1 LPKGRRCELAEYQG
15 DPQVTV
21 WLKRIGLAAGMRNI
35 VLLRLLFVMA
45 NALGPF
51 AALFFQRHYQLDS
64 SAVAWV
70 ITLMSAFYLLGNLL
84 GGALIGRCSFR
95 SLLICTSSCS
105 SLFLLIAA
113 VLGSSIASIAMVLLF
128 MLCAGLITPV
138 FSVLTSLAAD
148 ESNRIA
154 SFGYLHLASNLGGAL
169 LFVIGG
175 YLLGLDSHYL
185 VLFAMVAS
193 VLCLLASGFLALP
206 ERQSAMTEARRTSIG
221 ALVDVPRIVI
231 VAGAMFF
238 ALSVLDAQREYQ
250 LPLWLDGVTA
260 GKAAGLFG
268 AVGIVNALLVVLL
281 TQPLIAL
288 TSRFGALTNLSLAAV
303 FYGIGFGAYAFF
315 EQTILILSFV
325 FFWTLGEILG
335 VTYVTAL
342 IAQKTTL
349 QTQASLFSLI
359 PILLAGARMV
369 SVGIGASL
377 ITGVGFQLSWS
388 IYGLLGVLFGG
399 GCLLLAAR
407 RNRYATSV

>member
-1 LPKGRRCELAEYQG
+1 MKEL
-15 DPQVTV
+15 
-21 WLKRIGLAAGMRNI
+21 LKRIGMAEGMRNI

-64 SAVAWV
+64 SAVALV

-84 GGALIGRCSFR
+84 GGVLIGRCSFR
-95 SLLICTSSCS
+95 VLLICTSSCS
-105 SLFLLIAA
+105 SVFLLLAA
-113 VLGSSIASIAMVLLF
+113 LFSSSIASIVMVLLF

-138 FSVLTSLAAD
+138 FSVLTSLVAD
-148 ESNRIA
+148 ESNRVA
-154 SFGYLHLASNLGGAL
+154 NFGYLHLASNLGGAL

-185 VLFAMVAS
+185 MIFAMVVS
-193 VLCLLASGFLALP
+193 VLCLLASIFLALP
-206 ERQSAMTEARRTSIG
+206 ERQSAVPEARRASIG

-250 LPLWLDGVTA
+250 LPLWLDVVTA
-260 GKAAGLFG
+260 GKAASVFG
-268 AVGIVNALLVVLL
+268 AVGIVNALMVIVL
-281 TQPLIAL
+281 TQPLIGL

-315 EQTILILSFV
+315 EQTVLILSFV

-335 VTYVTAL
+335 VTYITAL
-342 IAQKTTL
+342 ISQKTTL

-359 PILLAGARMV
+359 PIVLAGARMV
-369 SVGIGASL
+369 SVGLGASL
-377 ITGVGFQLSWS
+377 ISGVGFQLSWS
-388 IYGLLGVLFGG
+388 LYGLLGLLFGG
-399 GCLLLAAR
+399 GCLLVAAR
-407 RNRYATSV
+407 TAVAPRISSPDRN

>member
-1 LPKGRRCELAEYQG
+1 
-15 DPQVTV
+15 
-21 WLKRIGLAAGMRNI
+21 MRNI
-35 VLLRLLFVMA
+35 ILLRLLFVMA

-51 AALFFQRHYQLDS
+51 AALFFRRHYQLDS
-64 SAVAWV
+64 AALAWV

-84 GGALIGRCSFR
+84 GGALIGRCTFR
-95 SLLICTSSCS
+95 TLLICTSTCS
-105 SLFLLIAA
+105 SLFLLFAA
-113 VLGSSIASIAMVLLF
+113 IFSSTIASIAMVLLF

-148 ESNRIA
+148 DSNRIA

-185 VLFAMVAS
+185 VLFAVAAS
-193 VLCLLASGFLALP
+193 VLCLLASVCLALP
-206 ERQSAMTEARRTSIG
+206 ERQSAVTATRRASIR
-221 ALVDVPRIVI
+221 ALADVPRIVI

-250 LPLWLDGVTA
+250 LPLWLDRVAA
-260 GKAAGLFG
+260 GNAAGLFG
-268 AVGIVNALLVVLL
+268 AVGIVNALLVIVL

-303 FYGIGFGAYAFF
+303 FYGVGFGAYAFF
-315 EQTILILSFV
+315 EQTALILSFV

-359 PILLAGARMV
+359 PIVLAGARMV

-377 ITGVGFQLSWS
+377 ITGIGFQLSWS
-388 IYGLLGVLFGG
+388 LYGLAGILFGG
-399 GCLLLAAR
+399 VCLLLATR
-407 RNRYATSV
+407 KSRYATAV

>member
-1 LPKGRRCELAEYQG
+1 
-15 DPQVTV
+15 
-21 WLKRIGLAAGMRNI
+21 MRNI
-35 VLLRLLFVMA
+35 IALRLLFVMA

-51 AALFFQRHYQLDS
+51 AALFFQRHYELDS
-64 SAVAWV
+64 AAVAWV
-70 ITLMSAFYLLGNLL
+70 VTLMSAFYLLGNLL
-84 GGALIGRCSFR
+84 GGALIGRFTFR
-95 SLLICTSSCS
+95 ALLICTSSCS
-105 SLFLLIAA
+105 SLFLLFAA
-113 VLGSSIASIAMVLLF
+113 VFSSTIASIAMVLLF

-148 ESNRIA
+148 DSNRIA

-169 LFVIGG
+169 LFVMGG

-193 VLCLLASGFLALP
+193 VLCLLASVFLVLP
-206 ERQSAMTEARRTSIG
+206 ERQNVLTETRSASIR
-221 ALVDVPRIVI
+221 ALADVPRIVI

-250 LPLWLDGVTA
+250 LPLWLDQVTV

-268 AVGIVNALLVVLL
+268 AVGIVNALLVVVV

-315 EQTILILSFV
+315 EQTALILSFV
-325 FFWTLGEILG
+325 FLWTLGEILG
-335 VTYVTAL
+335 VTYITAL

-349 QTQASLFSLI
+349 QTQASLFSII
-359 PILLAGARMV
+359 PVVLALARMV

-377 ITGVGFQLSWS
+377 IAGIGFQLSWS
-388 IYGLLGVLFGG
+388 VYGLVGILFGSA
-399 GCLLLAAR
+399 CLLLATR
-407 RNRYATSV
+407 KSRYATAV

>member
-1 LPKGRRCELAEYQG
+1 M
-15 DPQVTV
+15 TT
-21 WLKRIGLAAGMRNI
+21 WLKGNRLMAGMRNI

-51 AALFFQRHYQLDS
+51 AALFFHRHYQLDS
-64 SAVAWV
+64 SAVALV

-84 GGALIGRCSFR
+84 GGALIGRFNFR
-95 SLLICTSSCS
+95 TLLICTSSCS
-105 SLFLLIAA
+105 SLFLLLAA
-113 VLGSSIASIAMVLLF
+113 VLSSSVSSIAMVLLF

-138 FSVLTSLAAD
+138 FSVLTSQAAND
-148 ESNRIA
+148 SNRIA
-154 SFGYLHLASNLGGAL
+154 SFGYLHLATNLGGAL
-169 LFVIGG
+169 LFVMGG

-185 VLFAMVAS
+185 VLFAMGAS
-193 VLCLLASGFLALP
+193 VLCLLASVFLALP
-206 ERQSAMTEARRTSIG
+206 ERQGAATESRKTSMG

-250 LPLWLDGVTA
+250 LPLWLDEVTA

-268 AVGIVNALLVVLL
+268 AVGIVNALLVVVV

-315 EQTILILSFV
+315 EQTALILSFV

-335 VTYVTAL
+335 VTYITAL

-359 PILLAGARMV
+359 PVVLALARMV

-377 ITGVGFQLSWS
+377 IAGIGFQLSWS
-388 IYGLLGVLFGG
+388 LYGLVGLLFGG
-399 GCLLLAAR
+399 VCLLLAGR
-407 RNRYATSV
+407 RGRFATAA

>member
-1 LPKGRRCELAEYQG
+1 MTG
-15 DPQVTV
+15 
-21 WLKRIGLAAGMRNI
+21 WLKGGGLAAGMRN
-35 VLLRLLFVMA
+35 VVFLRLLFVMA

-51 AALFFQRHYQLDS
+51 AALFFQRHYQLDN

-70 ITLMSAFYLLGNLL
+70 ITLMSACYLLGNLL

-95 SLLICTSSCS
+95 ALLICTSSCS
-105 SLFLLIAA
+105 SLFLLFAA
-113 VLGSSIASIAMVLLF
+113 VFSSSIASIAMVLLF

-138 FSVLTSLAAD
+138 FSVLTSLASD

-175 YLLGLDSHYL
+175 YLLSLESRYL
-185 VLFAMVAS
+185 VLFAMVSS
-193 VLCLLASGFLALP
+193 VLCLLASAFLLLP
-206 ERQSAMTEARRTSIG
+206 ERQSAVTDVRRSSIG

-250 LPLWLDGVTA
+250 LPLWLDGVTG

-268 AVGIVNALLVVLL
+268 AVGIVNALLVVVL

-315 EQTILILSFV
+315 EQTIVILSFV

-377 ITGVGFQLSWS
+377 ITGIGFQLSWGL
-388 IYGLLGVLFGG
+388 YGLLGILFGG
-399 GCLLLAAR
+399 GYLLLAAR

>member
-1 LPKGRRCELAEYQG
+1 MKGRH
-15 DPQVTV
+15 P
-21 WLKRIGLAAGMRNI
+21 LKRIGLAAEMRNI

-64 SAVAWV
+64 SAVALV
-70 ITLMSAFYLLGNLL
+70 ITLMSAFYLVGNLL
-84 GGALIGRCSFR
+84 GGALVGRYSFR
-95 SLLICTSSCS
+95 ALLISTSSCS
-105 SLFLLIAA
+105 SVFLLFAA
-113 VLGSSIASIAMVLLF
+113 VSSSSIASIAMVLLF

-148 ESNRIA
+148 EGNRIA

-185 VLFAMVAS
+185 MLFAMVVS
-193 VLCLLASGFLALP
+193 VLCFLASVVLALP
-206 ERQSAMTEARRTSIG
+206 ERPSAVPEARRASLGTM
-221 ALVDVPRIVI
+221 VDVPRIVI

-250 LPLWLDGVTA
+250 LPLWLDMVTA
-260 GKAAGLFG
+260 GKAASLFG
-268 AVGIVNALLVVLL
+268 AVGIVNALLVILL

-288 TSRFGALTNLSLAAV
+288 TSRFGALTNLSMAAV

-315 EQTILILSFV
+315 EQMILILSFV

-335 VTYVTAL
+335 ITYITAL
-342 IAQKTTL
+342 ISQKTTL

-359 PILLAGARMV
+359 PTVLAGARMV
-369 SVGIGASL
+369 SVGLGASL
-377 ITGVGFQLSWS
+377 IAGVGFQLSWS
-388 IYGLLGVLFGG
+388 LYGLVGILFGG
-399 GCLLLAAR
+399 GCLLVAAR
-407 RNRYATSV
+407 MAAAPRVPSPDRN